1 MKTEKLLYVGGFEM
15 PDGNAAAQRVLA
27 IAKALPDDYNVEFL
41 GLTHCDNYTG
51 TVAGYEYTNLPYPSS
66 KKEWVEHLAGTREL
80 DYVKKEK
87 PDAVIAYNY
96 PALGLWRLLRY
107 CKKSSIKLIADI
119 TEWYHPHN
127 ALKWIDTEWRMR
139 ILHKRLDG
147 LIVISSYL
155 ADYYAANQIVKIPP
169 TIDLQAPLWQKEDVD
184 SHEGVIKLL
193 YVGSPGRGDKDKLD
207 TIIEAIKP
215 YPNLHL
221 IIVGINEEQYKQLYD
236 VSEAPT
242 NIVFKGR
249 LTHESAVKELKK
261 ADFSI
266 FFRDPTRVNN
276 AGFPTKYAEAAAAGV
291 PVITN
296 HFSDIPKMI
305 VQGKNGFIAENTP
318 GSISDTIRVVAALS
332 KDEIVAMKQ
341 YCREHND
348 FFDCKYYTCDLKAF
362 FEDVCEQQNKTYEKD

>member
-1 MKTEKLLYVGGFEM
+1 MKKIVYVGGFEM

-51 TVAGYEYTNLPYPSS
+51 TVAGYEYINLPYPST
-66 KKEWVEHLAGTREL
+66 KKEWFNHLAGTREL

-87 PDAVIAYNY
+87 PDVVIAYNY

-107 CKKSSIKLIADI
+107 CRKRGIKLLADI

-127 ALKWIDTEWRMR
+127 ALKWIDTEWRMK
-139 ILHKRLDG
+139 ILHKKLDG

-155 ADYYAANQIVKIPP
+155 ADYYAANRVVKIPP
-169 TIDLQAPLWQKEDVD
+169 TIDMNTPLWQNEDAE
-184 SHEGVIKLL
+184 SHGGSISLL

-207 TIIEAIKP
+207 TIIGAINS

-221 IIVGINEEQYKQLYD
+221 IIVGINEEQYKKLYN
-236 VSEAPT
+236 VSVAPE

-249 LTHESAVKELKK
+249 LNHEAAVKELKK

-296 HFSDIPKMI
+296 HFSDLPKI
-305 VQGKNGFIAENTP
+305 VVQGKNGIIADNTAE
-318 GSISDTIRVVAALS
+318 SISDTIRIIASLNC
-332 KDEIVAMKQ
+332 DEIKAMKQ
-341 YCREHND
+341 YCREHNEM
-348 FFDCKYYTCDLKAF
+348 FDYKYYTQVLKNF
-362 FEDVCEQQNKTYEKD
+362 FEGVCN

>member
-1 MKTEKLLYVGGFEM
+1 M

-27 IAKALPDDYNVEFL
+27 ITKALPDYCHVKFL
-41 GLTHCDNYTG
+41 GLTHGDNYTG
-51 TVAGYEYTNLPYPSS
+51 KVAGYEYENLPYPST
-66 KKEWVEHLAGTREL
+66 KKEWFSHLAGSREL
-80 DYVKKEK
+80 EYVEKVK
-87 PDAVIAYNY
+87 PDVVIAYNF

-107 CKKSSIKLIADI
+107 CRKKEIKIVGDV

-127 ALKWIDTEWRMR
+127 VLKWVDTEWRMKV
-139 ILHKRLDG
+139 LHKKLDG
-147 LIVISSYL
+147 LIVISNYL
-155 ADYYAANQIVKIPP
+155 AKYYSGCKIVNVPP
-169 TIDLQAPLWQKEDVD
+169 TLDLQSPLWQKKADD
-184 SHEGVIKLL
+184 SGEGITLL

-207 TIIEAIKP
+207 TVIDAIKP
-215 YPNLHL
+215 YPNLRL
-221 IIVGINEEQYKQLYD
+221 IIVGINEEQYKQLYGR
-236 VSEAPT
+236 EAAPG
-242 NIVFKGR
+242 NVVFKGR
-249 LTHESAVKELKK
+249 LSHGEAVRELKK

-341 YCREHND
+341 YCWTHNEM
-348 FFDCKYYTCDLKAF
+348 FDYRYYTQDLKDF
-362 FEDVCEQQNKTYEKD
+362 FEDVCN

>member
-1 MKTEKLLYVGGFEM
+1 MEEKRILYIGGFEM

-27 IAKALPDDYNVEFL
+27 IAKTLPRDCSVEFL
-41 GLTHCDNYTG
+41 GLTHSNNYSG
-51 TVAGYEYTNLPYPSS
+51 TVDGFSYKNLNYPFT
-66 KKEWVEHLAGTREL
+66 KKEWLSHLAGSREL
-80 DYVKKEK
+80 EYVKKEK

-107 CKKSSIKLIADI
+107 CRKRGIKLIADI

-127 ALKWIDTEWRMR
+127 ALKWIDTEWRMK
-139 ILHKRLDG
+139 ILHKKLDG

-155 ADYYAANQIVKIPP
+155 ADYYATNRIVKIPP
-169 TIDLQAPLWQKEDVD
+169 TIDLYTPLWQREDVE
-184 SHEGVIKLL
+184 SHEGGLKLL

-207 TIIEAIKP
+207 TIIEAINT

-221 IIVGINEEQYKQLYD
+221 IIVGINEEQYKHLYN
-236 VSEAPT
+236 VQEAPK

-249 LTHESAVKELKK
+249 LSHEAAVKELKK

-276 AGFPTKYAEAAAAGV
+276 AGFPTKYVEAAAAGV

-296 HFSDIPKMI
+296 HFSDLPKI
-305 VQGKNGFIAENTP
+305 VVQGKNGFIAENSLE
-318 GSISDTIRVVAALS
+318 SIRETVRKVAGLTVEEVRV
-332 KDEIVAMKQ
+332 MKQ
-341 YCREHND
+341 YCRDHNEM
-348 FFDCKYYTCDLKAF
+348 FDYRYYKQAMKEFMDAVCD
-362 FEDVCEQQNKTYEKD
+362 EK

>member
-1 MKTEKLLYVGGFEM
+1 MYMKNKKELNKILYIGGFEM

-27 IAKALPDDYNVEFL
+27 IAKALPDNYNVKFL
-41 GLTHCDNYTG
+41 GLTHSNNYAG
-51 TVAGYEYTNLPYPSS
+51 IVSGYEYNNLPYSS
-66 KKEWVEHLAGTREL
+66 TKKEWLDHLAGIREL

-87 PDAVIAYNY
+87 PDVVIAYNY

-107 CKKSSIKLIADI
+107 CKKRGLKLIADI

-127 ALKWIDTEWRMR
+127 VLKWLDTEWRMK
-139 ILHKRLDG
+139 ILHKKLDG
-147 LIVISSYL
+147 LIVISCYL
-155 ADYYAANQIVKIPP
+155 ADYYAANRIVKIPP
-169 TIDLQAPLWQKEDVD
+169 TIDMNTPLWQKEDAD
-184 SHEGVIKLL
+184 SHDGSIKLL

-207 TIIEAIKP
+207 TIIDAIKP

-221 IIVGINEEQYKQLYD
+221 IIVGINEEQYKQLYN
-236 VSEAPT
+236 VFEAPK

-249 LTHESAVKELKK
+249 LTHEAAVKELKK

-276 AGFPTKYAEAAAAGV
+276 AGFPTKYAEASAAGV

-296 HFSDIPKMI
+296 HFSDLSKIV
-305 VQGKNGFIAENTP
+305 VQGKNGFIADNTP
-318 GSISDTIRVVAALS
+318 ESISDTIRKAASLNYDDI
-332 KDEIVAMKQ
+332 KAMKQ

-348 FFDCKYYTCDLKAF
+348 NFDCRYYTQKLMIF
-362 FEDVCEQQNKTYEKD
+362 FEEVYNH

>member
-1 MKTEKLLYVGGFEM
+1 MNNILYLGGFEM

-27 IAKALPDDYNVEFL
+27 IAKAFPDDYNVKFL

-51 TVAGYEYTNLPYPSS
+51 TVSGYEYTNLPYPST
-66 KKEWVEHLAGTREL
+66 KKEWFNHLAGTREL

-96 PALGLWRLLRY
+96 PALGLWRLLCY
-107 CKKSSIKLIADI
+107 CRKRGIKLIADI

-127 ALKWIDTEWRMR
+127 ALKWIDTEWRMK
-139 ILHKRLDG
+139 ILHKKLDG

-155 ADYYAANQIVKIPP
+155 ADYYAANRIVKIPP
-169 TIDLQAPLWQKEDVD
+169 TIDMNTPLWQKEDAE
-184 SHEGVIKLL
+184 SHGGSISLL

-207 TIIEAIKP
+207 TIINAIKP

-221 IIVGINEEQYKQLYD
+221 IIVGINEEQYKKLYN
-236 VSEAPT
+236 VSVAPE

-249 LTHESAVKELKK
+249 LNHEAAVKELKK

-296 HFSDIPKMI
+296 HFSDLPKI
-305 VQGKNGFIAENTP
+305 VVQGKNGFIADNTAE
-318 GSISDTIRVVAALS
+318 SISDTIRKIASLNC
-332 KDEIVAMKQ
+332 DEIKAMKQ
-341 YCREHND
+341 YCREHNEM
-348 FFDCKYYTCDLKAF
+348 FDYKYYTQGMKNF
-362 FEDVCEQQNKTYEKD
+362 FEGVFKQQLKGYEKN

>member
-1 MKTEKLLYVGGFEM
+1 M

-27 IAKALPDDYNVEFL
+27 IAKALPDNYNVMFL

-51 TVAGYEYTNLPYPSS
+51 MVEGYEYTNLPYPST
-66 KKEWVEHLAGTREL
+66 KKEWINHLTGSREL
-80 DYVKKEK
+80 EYVRKEK
-87 PDAVIAYNY
+87 PDVVIAYNY
-96 PALGLWRLLRY
+96 PALGLWRLVRY
-107 CKKSSIKLIADI
+107 CKKTDIKLIADI

-127 ALKWIDTEWRMR
+127 ALKWLDTEWRMK
-139 ILHKRLDG
+139 ILDKKLDG

-155 ADYYAANQIVKIPP
+155 ADYYASNRIVKIPP
-169 TIDLQAPLWQKEDVD
+169 TIDMNTPLWQKEYAD
-184 SHEGVIKLL
+184 SRDDCIRLL

-207 TIIEAIKP
+207 TIIESIKP
-215 YPNLHL
+215 YPKLHL

-249 LTHESAVKELKK
+249 LTHEAAVKELKK

-341 YCREHND
+341 YCWTHNEM
-348 FFDCKYYTCDLKAF
+348 FDYRYYTQDLKVF
-362 FEDVCEQQNKTYEKD
+362 FEDVCN